1 MSLRSPEEQTMPT
14 RKDAFP
20 TTDWGLLKNLRG
32 NSPAL
37 REAGLNLLAGRY
49 WRPVYGFLRRSGHDD
64 AEAKDLTQ
72 AFFAAWLENDGF
84 AKADQD
90 KGRLRSLML
99 TSLKRFVSNER
110 RSDNAQRRKPAAGL
124 VSLDALMENYKPG
137 QPPKV
142 FPMEK
147 LKENLLVNAAAPAA
161 WSTVFA
167 YMHDRYRVD
176 NGLGNWVD
184 KGGTEQ
190 GVVVFVG
197 SVSAEA
203 GVVGQLGYGMAKN
216 ALLGAFRVFK
226 NECYLRLGLR
236 PVLINPGFIE
246 TPMVTQM
253 RQEEQEAVLRNVP
266 SHSFITVP
274 AIVETFI
281 YAIKCDSISAP
292 VSVGAG
298 YTCPPRLYRR

>member
-124 VSLDALMENYKPG
+124 VSLDALMESEEHPFEPRDEG
-137 QPPKV
+137 MTPDKV
-142 FPMEK
+142 FDRRWAVGVMTRVLKRLEAECETTGKSAHYDIFVRRIIAPILHGADEQSLADLGTHHGMTEKQAGNCLLTAKRACRRLME
-147 LKENLLVNAAAPAA
+147 
-161 WSTVFA
+161 
-167 YMHDRYRVD
+167 
-176 NGLGNWVD
+176 
-184 KGGTEQ
+184 
-190 GVVVFVG
+190 
-197 SVSAEA
+197 
-203 GVVGQLGYGMAKN
+203 
-216 ALLGAFRVFK
+216 
-226 NECYLRLGLR
+226 
-236 PVLINPGFIE
+236 
-246 TPMVTQM
+246 
-253 RQEEQEAVLRNVP
+253 EEV
-266 SHSFITVP
+266 
-274 AIVETFI
+274 
-281 YAIKCDSISAP
+281 
-292 VSVGAG
+292 
-298 YTCPPRLYRR
+298 RLYTETAAEVADEIRELFLVLA

>member
-1 MSLRSPEEQTMPT
+1 MQIISSDCIITGGAGGIGIGLIERLVLHEGAHMVACVDLPESRIHQVVADLNEQ
-14 RKDAFP
+14 A
-20 TTDWGLLKNLRG
+20 G
-32 NSPAL
+32 
-37 REAGLNLLAGRY
+37 REAVLAYPGDATDPDFIWSVFNRFYDKTGGPPDILVNLMGR
-49 WRPVYGFLRRSGHDD
+49 P
-64 AEAKDLTQ
+64 
-72 AFFAAWLENDGF
+72 
-84 AKADQD
+84 
-90 KGRLRSLML
+90 
-99 TSLKRFVSNER
+99 
-110 RSDNAQRRKPAAGL
+110 
-124 VSLDALMENYKPG
+124 LDALMENYKPG

-203 GVVGQLGYGMAKN
+203 GIVGQLGYGMAKN

>member
-37 REAGLNLLAGRY
+37 REAGLNILAGRY

-124 VSLDALMENYKPG
+124 VSLDELMESASHPFD
-137 QPPKV
+137 PKD
-142 FPMEK
+142 E
-147 LKENLLVNAAAPAA
+147 
-161 WSTVFA
+161 
-167 YMHDRYRVD
+167 
-176 NGLGNWVD
+176 GLTPD
-184 KGGTEQ
+184 
-190 GVVVFVG
+190 
-197 SVSAEA
+197 
-203 GVVGQLGYGMAKN
+203 
-216 ALLGAFRVFK
+216 RVFDRQWAVGLVMRVLK
-226 NECYLRLGLR
+226 RLEAECETTGKSAHYDIFVRRIIAPILHGADEQSLADLGTHHGMTEKQAGNCLLTAKRACRRL
-236 PVLINPGFIE
+236 
-246 TPMVTQM
+246 M
-253 RQEEQEAVLRNVP
+253 EEEV
-266 SHSFITVP
+266 
-274 AIVETFI
+274 
-281 YAIKCDSISAP
+281 
-292 VSVGAG
+292 
-298 YTCPPRLYRR
+298 RLYTETAAEVADEIRELFLVLA

>member
-1 MSLRSPEEQTMPT
+1 MQIISSDCIITGGAGGIGRGLIERLVLHEGAHMVACVDLPESRIHQTVADLNE
-14 RKDAFP
+14 KA
-20 TTDWGLLKNLRG
+20 G
-32 NSPAL
+32 
-37 REAGLNLLAGRY
+37 REAVLAYPGDATDPDFIWSVFNRFYDKTGGPPEILVNLMGR
-49 WRPVYGFLRRSGHDD
+49 P
-64 AEAKDLTQ
+64 
-72 AFFAAWLENDGF
+72 
-84 AKADQD
+84 
-90 KGRLRSLML
+90 
-99 TSLKRFVSNER
+99 
-110 RSDNAQRRKPAAGL
+110 
-124 VSLDALMENYKPG
+124 LDALMESYKPG

-184 KGGTEQ
+184 KGGAEQ

-203 GVVGQLGYGMAKN
+203 GIVGQLGYGMAKN

-253 RQEEQEAVLRNVP
+253 RQEQQEAVLRNVP

-298 YTCPPRLYRR
+298 YTCPPRLYQR